1 MAKYIIVAD
10 DLTGSNATCSL
21 LKKVGLRAAS
31 IFQLPKTKIET
42 IDVISYSTDSRGI
55 SKEEAYERVKDAVSF
70 LKSEETLL
78 YNKRIDS
85 TLRGN
90 IGSEMDAMLEQLE
103 EDRIAVVVPAYPDSG
118 RIVVNKIMLVNGIL
132 LENSDAGRDP
142 KTPVNTSCVEELIQ
156 KQSKYSSHYFSLQ
169 DIAKEEEKLVKEI
182 ELYGKENRVLIFD
195 AVTNEDII
203 KIARLMNR
211 SNLKIIT
218 VDPGPFTMYYTKE
231 LQKKNNLEKKILMVI
246 GSATETSKKQI
257 EHILQHEEIFLEKMN
272 PNNFFV
278 EESRQQEIQ
287 RVVSMI
293 KKGIDSYDLFLITTT
308 PIGNDEKLN
317 LPEIA
322 KMKGV
327 SVEAISKI
335 ISNTLTEA
343 ATLVLE
349 EVQKFEGVYSSGGDI
364 TLALLEKLNSI
375 GVEIKEEV
383 IPLAAYGR
391 LIGGK
396 FSNMK
401 LVSKGGMVGKEDT
414 IKLCLNQMKSD
425 I

>member
-1 MAKYIIVAD
+1 
-10 DLTGSNATCSL
+10 
-21 LKKVGLRAAS
+21 
-31 IFQLPKTKIET
+31 
-42 IDVISYSTDSRGI
+42 
-55 SKEEAYERVKDAVSF
+55 
-70 LKSEETLL
+70 
-78 YNKRIDS
+78 
-85 TLRGN
+85 
-90 IGSEMDAMLEQLE
+90 
-103 EDRIAVVVPAYPDSG
+103 
-118 RIVVNKIMLVNGIL
+118 
-132 LENSDAGRDP
+132 
-142 KTPVNTSCVEELIQ
+142 
-156 KQSKYSSHYFSLQ
+156 
-169 DIAKEEEKLVKEI
+169 
-182 ELYGKENRVLIFD
+182 
-195 AVTNEDII
+195 
-203 KIARLMNR
+203 
-211 SNLKIIT
+211 
-218 VDPGPFTMYYTKE
+218 
-231 LQKKNNLEKKILMVI
+231 MVI

-327 SVEAISKI
+327 SVEEISKI

-396 FSNMK
+396 FPNMK